1 MKTTNDNRYAISV
14 AVAKR
19 ARQITNDALIHAE
32 LLERN
37 PVDTASK
44 EYEKGEFKI
53 VYS

>member
-1 MKTTNDNRYAISV
+1 MKVEDNRYAISV

-32 LLERN
+32 LLEHN